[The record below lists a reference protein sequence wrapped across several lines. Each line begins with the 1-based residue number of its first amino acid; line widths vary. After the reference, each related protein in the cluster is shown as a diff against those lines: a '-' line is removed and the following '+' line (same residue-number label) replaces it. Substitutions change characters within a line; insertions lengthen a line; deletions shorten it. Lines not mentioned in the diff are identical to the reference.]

1 MEWMIKTNLFVI
13 AKGGITYVSF
23 SLLAA
28 IIFAILGFNFLS
40 LLAVVFFLAF
50 SFVFRNP
57 ERELLNFESQSILS
71 PVDGVVT
78 AIEAIEDQSEYGFCI
93 TIRSDYTHVSLLR
106 TPINGQLEKFSLT
119 KGAKLASSSKHFETL
134 NENAL
139 LTFKDESGNRVRV
152 KHYLTQSFAPLYVD
166 VLHGDKLMKTT
177 RYGLMACGLTK
188 VYLTSDVRVNVSI
201 GSDVKASQT
210 LLGFF
215 S

>member
-13 AKGGITYVSF
+13 ARGGITYVSF

-28 IIFAILGFNFLS
+28 IIFALLGFEFFS
-40 LLAVVFFLAF
+40 FISVVFFLAF
-50 SFVFRNP
+50 SFIFRNP
-57 ERELLNFESQSILS
+57 ERQLLNFEAQSILS

-78 AIEAIEDQSEYGFCI
+78 AIEAIEDENAYGFCI

-106 TPINGQLEKFSLT
+106 TPINAQLAEFSLT
-119 KGAKLASSSKHFETL
+119 KGAKLPSSSKHFETL

-139 LTFKDESGNRVRV
+139 LIFKDDSGNRVKVVHR
-152 KHYLTQSFAPLYVD
+152 LTQSFAPLNID
-166 VLHGDKLMKTT
+166 VINGDKLMKTT
-177 RYGLMACGLTK
+177 RYGLMVCGVTK
-188 VYLTSDVRVNVSI
+188 IYLPSDVRVNVNI
-201 GSDVKASQT
+201 GSDVNASQT